1 MMSTAT
7 TDWITAVAN
16 VLGLGTV
23 GFAALRY
30 VNNERADRKNQA
42 ESILVRFSQGD
53 ITWGP
58 GGGQSRWQLFLWNSS
73 PLPVMDVVVIY
84 KVSNTSNQF
93 EQKIGILPPAR
104 SAIQRDISPQAG
116 VYLLGKEG
124 TSPDNIFTI
133 EMNFTDINRKRWRRD
148 ANGLSRG

>member
-1 MMSTAT
+1 MSTVT
-7 TDWITAVAN
+7 TDWITAVAD

-30 VNNERADRKNQA
+30 VTNERAIRKNQA
-42 ESILVRFSQGD
+42 ESILVRFAPGE

-73 PLPVMDVVVIY
+73 PLPVTDVVVIY
-84 KVSNTSNQF
+84 KVLNTSNQF

-104 SAIQRDISPQAG
+104 NALQRDISPQAG
-116 VYLLGKEG
+116 GYLLGKDG
-124 TSPDNIFTI
+124 ASPDNIFTL
-133 EMNFTDINRKRWRRD
+133 EMNFTDINLNRWRRD
-148 ANGLSRG
+148 ANGLSRT